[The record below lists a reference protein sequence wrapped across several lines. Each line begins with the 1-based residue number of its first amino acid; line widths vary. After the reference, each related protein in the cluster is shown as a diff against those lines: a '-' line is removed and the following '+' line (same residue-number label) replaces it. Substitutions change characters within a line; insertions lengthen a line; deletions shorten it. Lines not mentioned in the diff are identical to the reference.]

1 MTIRQRLTLYYA
13 VLLTMIIIVFGAI
26 TYGVMRWTMIGTID
40 STLQDT
46 ATLITTNSR
55 LLPVPGFGAPSR
67 IEIELASLD
76 LFRASGVYVQAWEM
90 VEEQPHFKE
99 SSINAHS
106 LGSTA
111 LDSATLGHSQP
122 VFSNVTINNVLLR
135 VLTMPV
141 IQSSSGRLVGNIQ
154 VATELE
160 TVNRASKQLLVVV
173 GVSCV
178 FAIFGAM
185 ILSMWFSHRAIAP
198 IEHITQAASSIAGT
212 NDLSTRLHW
221 QGPADELG
229 KLISVFNQMMG
240 RIQHLFSVQ
249 QRFVA
254 DISHELRTPL
264 TAIQGNIAL
273 MKRYGVDAASLD
285 DIESECQRMTHLIN
299 DLLMLARADYG
310 GIKIT
315 LTPIDLDTVVIEC
328 INSAKV
334 IAKDR
339 KLDIRLGHF
348 QPVRVKGDHDRLKQ
362 LVSNLLNN
370 AIKFTP
376 DGGSILV
383 TLGSNHEHAV
393 LTVKDTGIGIHKEDM
408 DRIFDRFY
416 QTESSRVHHDG
427 EGFGLGLS
435 IVKWVVEAHHG
446 TINVSSE
453 PSMGATFTVIFP
465 LYRSHTHG
473 DEETPPY
480 KRPTRT
486 RMPSLRKM
494 LEGGDEGGK

>member
-13 VLLTMIIIVFGAI
+13 ALLTIIIILFGAI
-26 TYGVMRWTMIGTID
+26 TYAVMRWTMIGTID
-40 STLQDT
+40 STLNDT
-46 ATLITTNSR
+46 ASLITTNSR

-90 VEEQPHFKE
+90 VDDEPVFKE
-99 SSINAHS
+99 SSLNAHS
-106 LGSTA
+106 LGTTA
-111 LDSATLGHSQP
+111 LDSRMLGNTQES
-122 VFSNVTINNVLLR
+122 FSNVNINNVALR
-135 VLTMPV
+135 VLTVPI
-141 IQSSSGRLVGNIQ
+141 IQSSNGRLVGNIQ

-160 TVNRASKQLLVVV
+160 TVNRASKQLLIVVIA
-173 GVSCV
+173 SCI
-178 FAIFGAM
+178 FATIGAM
-185 ILSMWFSHRAIAP
+185 MLSLWFSHRALEP
-198 IEHITQAASSIAGT
+198 IEQITQAAANIAGT
-212 NDLSTRLHW
+212 NDLSTRLRW
-221 QGPADELG
+221 KGPADELG

-285 DIESECQRMTHLIN
+285 DIETECGRMTQLVN

-310 GIKIT
+310 GIKIN
-315 LTPIDLDTVVIEC
+315 LAPLDLDTVIIEC
-328 INSAKV
+328 LNQAKAL
-334 IAKDR
+334 AKDR
-339 KLDIRLGHF
+339 KLDIHLGHF
-348 QPVRVKGDHDRLKQ
+348 QPVRVKGDHERLKQ
-362 LVSNLLNN
+362 LVSNLLSN

-376 DGGSILV
+376 DGGEIIV

-393 LTVKDTGIGIHKEDM
+393 LTVKDTGIGIHKEDIA
-408 DRIFDRFY
+408 RIFDRFY
-416 QTESSRVHHDG
+416 QSESSRVHHDG

-446 TINVSSE
+446 TITVSSE
-453 PSMGATFTVIFP
+453 PKLGATFTVTLPLHRDEDETP
-465 LYRSHTHG
+465 LYQ
-473 DEETPPY
+473 
-480 KRPTRT
+480 RPTRT
-486 RMPSLRKM
+486 RIPALRKM
-494 LEGGDEGGK
+494 LEGADEE

>member
-13 VLLTMIIIVFGAI
+13 VLLTLIIIVFGAI
-26 TYGVMRWTMIGTID
+26 TYAVMRWTMIGTID
-40 STLQDT
+40 TTLTDT
-46 ATLITTNSR
+46 ASLITTNSR

-90 VEEQPHFKE
+90 VDEQPVFKE
-99 SSINAHS
+99 SSMNAQS
-106 LGSTA
+106 LGTTA
-111 LDSATLGHSQP
+111 LDPSMLGHSEE
-122 VFSNVTINNVLLR
+122 VFSNVSIDNVALR

-141 IQSSSGRLVGNIQ
+141 IQSGSNRLVGNIQ
-154 VATELE
+154 VATELN
-160 TVNRASKQLLVVV
+160 TVNRASKQLLIVVLA
-173 GVSCV
+173 SCV
-178 FAIFGAM
+178 FAIIGAM
-185 ILSMWFSHRAIAP
+185 MLSMWFSHRALLP
-198 IEHITQAASSIAGT
+198 IEHITQAAATIAGT
-212 NDLSTRLHW
+212 NDLSTRLRW
-221 QGPADELG
+221 KGPADELG

-285 DIESECQRMTHLIN
+285 DIEAECQRMTRLVN

-310 GIKIT
+310 GIKVA
-315 LTPIDLDTVVIEC
+315 LAPLDLDTVVIEC
-328 INSAKV
+328 VNSAKL

-339 KLDIRLGHF
+339 KLDIHLGHF
-348 QPVRVKGDHDRLKQ
+348 QPARVKGDHDRLKQ

-376 DGGSILV
+376 DGGEIIV
-383 TLGSNHEHAV
+383 TLGSNQEHAV
-393 LTVKDTGIGIHKEDM
+393 LTVKDTGIGIRKEDM

-416 QTESSRVHHDG
+416 QSESSRVHHQG

-435 IVKWVVEAHHG
+435 IVKWVVDAHHG
-446 TINVSSE
+446 TIIVSSE
-453 PSMGATFTVIFP
+453 PKLGATFTVTLP
-465 LYRSHTHG
+465 LYR
-473 DEETPPY
+473 DEDETPLY
-480 KRPTRT
+480 QRPTRT
-486 RMPSLRKM
+486 RIPALRKM
-494 LEGGDEGGK
+494 LEGGEGDN